1 MRAAHRTVRAAVA
14 AAAGLTLAL
23 SGLTPA
29 AHAATLAA
37 DVACTGAP
45 GSATCA
51 FDLYAK
57 ASDPIA
63 LNASTNVTF
72 WSYALT
78 NGGPAAAVGP
88 TLVVH
93 RGDAVTLTVHND
105 LPNTTV
111 SERTSLA
118 IPQLNDFP
126 QAFVGIARGDQGTY
140 SFTASRSGTFLYEAG
155 PTEDGPRQ
163 VSLGMVGA
171 LVVLETGAD
180 AGTAYGTPGSAY
192 DDEGVVLLSEVD
204 PRLHA
209 SPAGFDMRLF
219 TPQFRLMNGLDHPNV
234 PRIGATPGGRLLLR
248 IVNGGVQQHALGVLG
263 VRQRVIAVSGRPL
276 SNPYDVVSETVAPGD
291 VLDTV
296 IDLPTTQGALYPL
309 FEPEGRLDNGGE
321 RAANGTVLTGGM
333 LTLID
338 TGTGGADPAPTAT
351 VTVNAPKRVKPGTGI
366 TFNATVTDNTSVAAA
381 EYVLDNQSATP
392 GCATCV
398 ALPVTPG
405 SASVTFTNVAVDTTG
420 LPFGTH
426 SVLVRGQDDTG
437 RWGALASATFTVDDR
452 GPIVSSMALDGL
464 SSGGLEQFA
473 TNGSQPIAVTA
484 SATELGAGGGT
495 VQSGAVSVDSG
506 AATTF
511 PAAGTLT
518 VALQT
523 TLSAGT
529 VNALPEGSHTVGLT
543 ATDDLGNTGSPAS
556 QTFVVD
562 KTAPTSSNVAASPSP
577 NNGQNGIPLDATVF
591 EVTATV
597 ADPVGGGVS
606 SGVTAG
612 ETWVGATRYPMTLT
626 GPSTLRGTIPLSQ
639 LSALSDGTVTVN
651 VRSRDRA
658 GNWGA
663 AATGALVL
671 DRTAPAVTG
680 LTASGTGTVTITG
693 SASDAGTGVAAAEYY
708 VDVDPGKG
716 AGTPIS
722 VTAGPTAPISFA
734 ANTATWTNGPH
745 TVFVRARD
753 AAGNWTTP
761 ATGVTVT
768 VSAGGPIFTDGFEGA
783 TIVPPW
789 SAQVR
794 QNGGTLSLVSGASA
808 LVGNQSLNVGLGGR
822 ARAYVTDTR
831 PSSETKYSASFQLRT
846 NALATGNRTLD
857 VFVGRSSAGTK
868 AFRVQLRTSGGV
880 QQMRVLV
887 VRSGG
892 TTATAWT
899 PLSALVTGHAVSVS
913 WSSASNAVVTLT
925 VDSTTES
932 TGAIDTTGNSIDTV
946 WLGASAGTGNG
957 VTGSLTYDAFT
968 SSRA

>member
-126 QAFVGIARGDQGTY
+126 QDFVGIARGDQGTY

-276 SNPYDVVSETVAPGD
+276 SNPYDAVSETVAPGD

-309 FEPEGRLDNGGE
+309 F
-321 RAANGTVLTGGM
+321 
-333 LTLID
+333 
-338 TGTGGADPAPTAT
+338 
-351 VTVNAPKRVKPGTGI
+351 
-366 TFNATVTDNTSVAAA
+366 
-381 EYVLDNQSATP
+381 
-392 GCATCV
+392 
-398 ALPVTPG
+398 
-405 SASVTFTNVAVDTTG
+405 
-420 LPFGTH
+420 
-426 SVLVRGQDDTG
+426 
-437 RWGALASATFTVDDR
+437 
-452 GPIVSSMALDGL
+452 
-464 SSGGLEQFA
+464 
-473 TNGSQPIAVTA
+473 
-484 SATELGAGGGT
+484 
-495 VQSGAVSVDSG
+495 
-506 AATTF
+506 
-511 PAAGTLT
+511 
-518 VALQT
+518 
-523 TLSAGT
+523 
-529 VNALPEGSHTVGLT
+529 
-543 ATDDLGNTGSPAS
+543 
-556 QTFVVD
+556 
-562 KTAPTSSNVAASPSP
+562 
-577 NNGQNGIPLDATVF
+577 
-591 EVTATV
+591 
-597 ADPVGGGVS
+597 
-606 SGVTAG
+606 
-612 ETWVGATRYPMTLT
+612 
-626 GPSTLRGTIPLSQ
+626 
-639 LSALSDGTVTVN
+639 
-651 VRSRDRA
+651 
-658 GNWGA
+658 
-663 AATGALVL
+663 
-671 DRTAPAVTG
+671 
-680 LTASGTGTVTITG
+680 
-693 SASDAGTGVAAAEYY
+693 
-708 VDVDPGKG
+708 
-716 AGTPIS
+716 
-722 VTAGPTAPISFA
+722 
-734 ANTATWTNGPH
+734 
-745 TVFVRARD
+745 
-753 AAGNWTTP
+753 
-761 ATGVTVT
+761 
-768 VSAGGPIFTDGFEGA
+768 
-783 TIVPPW
+783 
-789 SAQVR
+789 
-794 QNGGTLSLVSGASA
+794 
-808 LVGNQSLNVGLGGR
+808 
-822 ARAYVTDTR
+822 
-831 PSSETKYSASFQLRT
+831 
-846 NALATGNRTLD
+846 
-857 VFVGRSSAGTK
+857 
-868 AFRVQLRTSGGV
+868 
-880 QQMRVLV
+880 
-887 VRSGG
+887 
-892 TTATAWT
+892 
-899 PLSALVTGHAVSVS
+899 
-913 WSSASNAVVTLT
+913 
-925 VDSTTES
+925 
-932 TGAIDTTGNSIDTV
+932 
-946 WLGASAGTGNG
+946 
-957 VTGSLTYDAFT
+957 
-968 SSRA
+968 